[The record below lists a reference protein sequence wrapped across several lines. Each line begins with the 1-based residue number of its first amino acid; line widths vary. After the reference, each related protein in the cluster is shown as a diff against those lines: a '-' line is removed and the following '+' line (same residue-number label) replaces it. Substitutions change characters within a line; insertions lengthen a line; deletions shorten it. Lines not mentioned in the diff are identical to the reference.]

1 MHSLAELQHIV
12 TRLFVWG
19 RCTTTTRILL
29 DLLKTVKPFS
39 LHLLHQEIHTVN
51 ILEPKASA
59 INDLSLDESTSK
71 NSVVHANHAGHPG
84 HVGHPGHSGN
94 AGHANHSNLSD
105 YFEALK
111 KNHRNA
117 VEGSANTLSFT

>member
-1 MHSLAELQHIV
+1 
-12 TRLFVWG
+12 
-19 RCTTTTRILL
+19 
-29 DLLKTVKPFS
+29 
-39 LHLLHQEIHTVN
+39 VN

-71 NSVVHANHAGHPG
+71 NSVVHANHA
-84 HVGHPGHSGN
+84 GHPGHSGN